1 MVFPFSRGRP
11 LWAIATEPVLC
22 PLTWFFSQVK
32 DFINSELLAQLY
44 SSEDQNTL
52 MEESVEQAQRRDEM
66 LRMYQA
72 LKEALA
78 IIGDINTA
86 TVSTPAP
93 PPVDDSW
100 LQHSRR
106 LGKRPSSTWACPL
119 SVSKDAFP
127 RQCRPKGKGASNA
140 WTLLI
145 NKLNASLEWNSIV
158 IKGVKQ
164 CQMSQMER

>member
-1 MVFPFSRGRP
+1 MLRVAESDCSSIIFTTISLKDRRQRESCSLYQKDGKKQSRGYFPSLGEDPSERFAP
-11 LWAIATEPVLC
+11 TLCFALSSVLFC
-22 PLTWFFSQVK
+22 FVFLQVK

-52 MEESVEQAQRRDEM
+52 MEESAEQAQRRDEM

-106 LGKRPSSTWACPL
+106 SGRKPSST
-119 SVSKDAFP
+119 
-127 RQCRPKGKGASNA
+127 
-140 WTLLI
+140 
-145 NKLNASLEWNSIV
+145 
-158 IKGVKQ
+158 
-164 CQMSQMER
+164 

>member
-1 MVFPFSRGRP
+1 MTRMRAKQGCSGTGHLPSLGTAADLAPRLWLPWPCSCHASLGSPPLSFSDAR
-11 LWAIATEPVLC
+11 
-22 PLTWFFSQVK
+22 QVK

-52 MEESVEQAQRRDEM
+52 MEESAEQAQRRDEM

-72 LKEALA
+72 LKEALV

-100 LQHSRR
+100 IQHTRR
-106 LGKRPSSTWACPL
+106 
-119 SVSKDAFP
+119 
-127 RQCRPKGKGASNA
+127 
-140 WTLLI
+140 
-145 NKLNASLEWNSIV
+145 
-158 IKGVKQ
+158 
-164 CQMSQMER
+164 

>member
-1 MVFPFSRGRP
+1 MGGHGRAMRP
-11 LWAIATEPVLC
+11 LSRSGLSGPTSPGSEPVSAMWPLARSF
-22 PLTWFFSQVK
+22 PLSFPVLTWQVK

-52 MEESVEQAQRRDEM
+52 MEESAEQAQRRDEM

-72 LKEALA
+72 LKEALT

-86 TVSTPAP
+86 TTFTPAP

-106 LGKRPSSTWACPL
+106 
-119 SVSKDAFP
+119 
-127 RQCRPKGKGASNA
+127 
-140 WTLLI
+140 
-145 NKLNASLEWNSIV
+145 
-158 IKGVKQ
+158 
-164 CQMSQMER
+164 

>member
-1 MVFPFSRGRP
+1 
-11 LWAIATEPVLC
+11 
-22 PLTWFFSQVK
+22 
-32 DFINSELLAQLY
+32 
-44 SSEDQNTL
+44 
-52 MEESVEQAQRRDEM
+52 MEESAEQAQRRDEM

-106 LGKRPSSTWACPL
+106 LGRKPLPSSTELLLAHPL
-119 SVSKDAFP
+119 SASEDALP
-127 RQCRPKGKGASNA
+127 R
-140 WTLLI
+140 
-145 NKLNASLEWNSIV
+145 
-158 IKGVKQ
+158 
-164 CQMSQMER
+164 

>member
-1 MVFPFSRGRP
+1 MLRP
-11 LWAIATEPVLC
+11 VSPSFIPIFHV
-22 PLTWFFSQVK
+22 SVVMGQVK

-52 MEESVEQAQRRDEM
+52 MEESAEQAQRRDEM

-72 LKEALA
+72 LKEALV

-106 LGKRPSSTWACPL
+106 
-119 SVSKDAFP
+119 
-127 RQCRPKGKGASNA
+127 
-140 WTLLI
+140 
-145 NKLNASLEWNSIV
+145 
-158 IKGVKQ
+158 
-164 CQMSQMER
+164 

>member
-1 MVFPFSRGRP
+1 MDFCG
-11 LWAIATEPVLC
+11 LC
-22 PLTWFFSQVK
+22 PQALTQPLPSNHPLIPILPLCGDRQVK

-52 MEESVEQAQRRDEM
+52 MEESAEQAQRRDEM

-86 TVSTPAP
+86 TTFTPAP

-100 LQHSRR
+100 ILHSRR
-106 LGKRPSSTWACPL
+106 
-119 SVSKDAFP
+119 
-127 RQCRPKGKGASNA
+127 
-140 WTLLI
+140 
-145 NKLNASLEWNSIV
+145 
-158 IKGVKQ
+158 
-164 CQMSQMER
+164 